1 MIGGTRNRKGE
12 YQWCGN
18 ELYDWNCNLKRYS
31 WQLTVW
37 EKQKIIQALQYNSIT
52 VSINHI
58 FALVLR
64 KCHTD
69 YMDDTDFYL
78 QVPSLFNIT
87 QIFWSSEDRVKAR
100 FYSVESRQNKPRQI
114 TEIYYPRN
122 TEKAEKIK
130 VKETLWGRCSSAF
143 SSLIYLLWYALGL
156 YYQERIMKNYA
167 KSEIKISIIKLN
179 NIKYWI
185 KTAKTLAFRGC
196 HVVSLYFKP
205 RMISKTRKKPLNQKI
220 K

>member
-58 FALVLR
+58 FALGSENVTR
-64 KCHTD
+64 
-69 YMDDTDFYL
+69 
-78 QVPSLFNIT
+78 IT
-87 QIFWSSEDRVKAR
+87 WMTRIFICKFPPFLISHRYSGAAKTEWKFGFTLLSRVR
-100 FYSVESRQNKPRQI
+100 ISQRQI

-122 TEKAEKIK
+122 TEKAKKIK

-156 YYQERIMKNYA
+156 YCQERI
-167 KSEIKISIIKLN
+167 IK
-179 NIKYWI
+179 
-185 KTAKTLAFRGC
+185 KTMR
-196 HVVSLYFKP
+196 S
-205 RMISKTRKKPLNQKI
+205 RR
-220 K
+220 

>member
-1 MIGGTRNRKGE
+1 MPDNDRRYKEQKGE

-87 QIFWSSEDRVKAR
+87 QIFWSSEDRVKVR
-100 FYSVESRQNKPRQI
+100 FCSVESRQNKPKANH
-114 TEIYYPRN
+114 RN
-122 TEKAEKIK
+122 
-130 VKETLWGRCSSAF
+130 
-143 SSLIYLLWYALGL
+143 LLSTDT
-156 YYQERIMKNYA
+156 R
-167 KSEIKISIIKLN
+167 
-179 NIKYWI
+179 
-185 KTAKTLAFRGC
+185 R
-196 HVVSLYFKP
+196 
-205 RMISKTRKKPLNQKI
+205 TRKRLKLKKRPEEGVRVHFRLWFICSDMPLAYI
-220 K
+220 TRREL

>member
-1 MIGGTRNRKGE
+1 
-12 YQWCGN
+12 
-18 ELYDWNCNLKRYS
+18 
-31 WQLTVW
+31 
-37 EKQKIIQALQYNSIT
+37 
-52 VSINHI
+52 
-58 FALVLR
+58 
-64 KCHTD
+64 
-69 YMDDTDFYL
+69 MDDTDFYL

-87 QIFWSSEDRVKAR
+87 QIFWSSEGIVKAR
-100 FYSVESRQNKPRQI
+100 FYSVESRQNKPKANH
-114 TEIYYPRN
+114 RN
-122 TEKAEKIK
+122 LLSMEHTVNTEKIK

-196 HVVSLYFKP
+196 HVVSVCFKS
-205 RMISKTRKKPLNQKI
+205 RMI
-220 K
+220 

>member
-58 FALVLR
+58 FALGSENVTR
-64 KCHTD
+64 
-69 YMDDTDFYL
+69 
-78 QVPSLFNIT
+78 IT
-87 QIFWSSEDRVKAR
+87 WMTRIFICKFPPFLISHRYSGAAKTEWKFGFALLSRVR
-100 FYSVESRQNKPRQI
+100 ISQRQI

-122 TEKAEKIK
+122 T
-130 VKETLWGRCSSAF
+130 R
-143 SSLIYLLWYALGL
+143 
-156 YYQERIMKNYA
+156 R
-167 KSEIKISIIKLN
+167 
-179 NIKYWI
+179 
-185 KTAKTLAFRGC
+185 
-196 HVVSLYFKP
+196 
-205 RMISKTRKKPLNQKI
+205 TRKRLKLKKRSEEGVRVHFRLWFI
-220 K
+220 CCDMRLAYIIRRELWKTMRSRK

>member
-1 MIGGTRNRKGE
+1 
-12 YQWCGN
+12 
-18 ELYDWNCNLKRYS
+18 
-31 WQLTVW
+31 
-37 EKQKIIQALQYNSIT
+37 
-52 VSINHI
+52 
-58 FALVLR
+58 
-64 KCHTD
+64 
-69 YMDDTDFYL
+69 MDDTDFYL

-100 FYSVESRQNKPRQI
+100 FYSVESRQNKPKANHRNLLS
-114 TEIYYPRN
+114 TEHG
-122 TEKAEKIK
+122 ESGKKIK

-156 YYQERIMKNYA
+156 YYQERIIKNYA
-167 KSEIKISIIKLN
+167 RLKIKISIIKLN

-196 HVVSLYFKP
+196 HVVSLCFKP

>member
-18 ELYDWNCNLKRYS
+18 ELYDWNCNLMRYS

-100 FYSVESRQNKPRQI
+100 FCSVESHQNKPKANHRNLLS
-114 TEIYYPRN
+114 TEHGESGKKLKLKKRF
-122 TEKAEKIK
+122 EEG
-130 VKETLWGRCSSAF
+130 VRVHFRLWFICFDMR
-143 SSLIYLLWYALGL
+143 
-156 YYQERIMKNYA
+156 
-167 KSEIKISIIKLN
+167 
-179 NIKYWI
+179 
-185 KTAKTLAFRGC
+185 LAYIVRRE
-196 HVVSLYFKP
+196 L
-205 RMISKTRKKPLNQKI
+205 
-220 K
+220 

>member
-58 FALVLR
+58 FAMGSENVTRITRITWMTRIFICKFPPFLISHRYSGAAKTEWKLGFTLLSRVRISQGKSQKFIIHGTRR
-64 KCHTD
+64 KG
-69 YMDDTDFYL
+69 
-78 QVPSLFNIT
+78 
-87 QIFWSSEDRVKAR
+87 K
-100 FYSVESRQNKPRQI
+100 
-114 TEIYYPRN
+114 
-122 TEKAEKIK
+122 KIK

-143 SSLIYLLWYALGL
+143 SSLIYLLWYALGS
-156 YYQERIMKNYA
+156 YYQERI
-167 KSEIKISIIKLN
+167 IKETMRS
-179 NIKYWI
+179 
-185 KTAKTLAFRGC
+185 
-196 HVVSLYFKP
+196 
-205 RMISKTRKKPLNQKI
+205 RK
-220 K
+220 

>member
-18 ELYDWNCNLKRYS
+18 ELYDWKCNLKRYS

-64 KCHTD
+64 KCHKD

-100 FYSVESRQNKPRQI
+100 FCSVESHQNKPKANH
-114 TEIYYPRN
+114 RN
-122 TEKAEKIK
+122 
-130 VKETLWGRCSSAF
+130 
-143 SSLIYLLWYALGL
+143 LLSTNT
-156 YYQERIMKNYA
+156 R
-167 KSEIKISIIKLN
+167 
-179 NIKYWI
+179 
-185 KTAKTLAFRGC
+185 R
-196 HVVSLYFKP
+196 
-205 RMISKTRKKPLNQKI
+205 TRKRLKLKKRSEEGVRVHFRLWFI
-220 K
+220 CFDMRLAYIIRRELWKTMRSRK